1 MKQRTRAVP
10 LPWLK
15 PAVLT
20 GSLVPLGAL
29 VLRAAVGEL
38 GSNPISEALNALGL
52 LALIFLVASLACTPA
67 KVLFG
72 WTWPIRIRRMLGVLA
87 FVYALLH
94 FLTYAVLDQGLDLA
108 TLWEDVTKRKFI
120 FVGFAALLLL
130 LPLTLTSTDSSVK
143 RLGYVRWKRLHRL
156 AYLAG
161 GLGVI
166 HYVWRVKA
174 DLTEPV
180 VYGLI
185 LGGLLLVRV
194 IDFLR
199 SGRRKPKPRVAAKA

>member
-1 MKQRTRAVP
+1 MEQRKRAVP

-20 GSLVPLGAL
+20 GSLVPLAAL
-29 VLRAAVGEL
+29 VLRAALDEL

-108 TLWEDVTKRKFI
+108 TLWEDVTKRRFI

-130 LPLTLTSTDSSVK
+130 IPLTFTSTDASVK

-166 HYVWRVKA
+166 HYWWRVKA
-174 DLTEPV
+174 DLSEPL

-194 IDFLR
+194 IEVLR
-199 SGRRKPKPRVAAKA
+199 SGRGKPKPRVAAKA